1 MKIVKLENGN
11 YLITLTEQEAKTSF
25 NICAFGCGG
34 TGKPDQKAVAEA
46 IAKEADNINIVLNLG
61 DIFYGGTP
69 SSGTSQ
75 RFQDQF
81 YTPYQDV
88 KIPFFITLGNHE
100 YLFQKDK
107 VVHTSKR
114 NVNSVFKRASS
125 FFTIRSSPSPKLN
138 RLTTSI
144 DITAMHPT
152 FEMQDFKPIKKSFAQ
167 KNLHIQYLLDH
178 ESEPLIP
185 HPNITLENITK
196 LNISSNGYYTITL
209 QVENSNIPLA
219 SIIVLDSNTFI
230 KNNEQQDWLQTTLTK
245 INSNWVM
252 LACHHP
258 LHTYGKRHNAKDAP
272 LYEIDDDTES
282 NYNKLF
288 KDKLIEVLDVNLYKI
303 QVVLC
308 AHDHSQCISELIIND
323 HKLLQIISGGG
334 GGKLQDIMMPSA
346 EIRYFAKDY
355 GFLKLAIN
363 KAALNLGFIN
373 IENNKLCE
381 FIYTNEAEKLQLIS
395 CVPKLP
401 FYLQIEQVI
410 HSYFNHIVRNGG
422 PSKLLGQSGLDGI
435 NRAIEIWKIAR
446 NAADVATAL
455 DEIINLLETSSSIKL
470 KQLFNQTFPKH
481 AIAQIKQ
488 GIFIDNNN
496 DIEIITYGAE
506 NYDSP
511 IVQKKEPIQSLPNT
525 NSDDSIVVIYPTQ
538 NNI

>member
-1 MKIVKLENGN
+1 MKLEDGN
-11 YLITLTEQEAKTSF
+11 YLITLTEQEAKVSF

-34 TGKPDQKAVAEA
+34 TGKPEQKAVAEA
-46 IAKEADNINIVLNLG
+46 VTKEADKIDIVLNLG

-81 YTPYQDV
+81 YIPYQEIKV
-88 KIPFFITLGNHE
+88 PFFITLGNHE

-114 NVNSVFKRASS
+114 NVNNIFKRASS
-125 FFTIRSSPSPKLN
+125 FFTLRSTPSPKQN
-138 RLTTSI
+138 RLTTSV

-152 FEMQDFKPIKKSFAQ
+152 FEMHDFQPTKQTAAQ
-167 KNLHIQYLLDH
+167 KNPHIRYLLDH
-178 ESEPLIP
+178 ESEPLLP
-185 HPNITLENITK
+185 PPNITLENITK
-196 LNISSNGYYTITL
+196 LNISSNGYYTITV

-230 KNNEQQDWLQTTLTK
+230 KNTEQQDWLQTTLTK

-288 KDKLIEVLDVNLYKI
+288 KDKLIEVLGTGLYKI
-303 QVVLC
+303 QLVLC
-308 AHDHSQCISELIIND
+308 AHDHSQCISELVIKD

-334 GGKLQDIMMPSA
+334 GGKLQDIMMPSP

-363 KAALNLGFIN
+363 KAALNLSFID
-373 IENNKLCE
+373 IENSKLCE
-381 FIYTNEAEKLQLIS
+381 FIYTNEAEIRQLIP
-395 CVPKLP
+395 CVPKLD
-401 FYLQIEQVI
+401 FFLQIEQVI

-422 PSKLLGQSGLDGI
+422 PSKLPGQSGLDGI

-446 NAADVATAL
+446 NATDVAITL
-455 DEIINLLETSSSIKL
+455 DKIINLLETSSSIKF
-470 KQLFNQTFPKH
+470 KQLFNQILPKH
-481 AIAQIKQ
+481 VIAQIKQ
-488 GIFIDNNN
+488 GISIHNTNGIN
-496 DIEIITYGAE
+496 IITYGVE
-506 NYDSP
+506 KYELP
-511 IVQKKEPIQSLPNT
+511 PVTEKEPIESLSNET
-525 NSDDSIVVIYPTQ
+525 HDNSIVHIYPAQ
-538 NNI
+538 NNF